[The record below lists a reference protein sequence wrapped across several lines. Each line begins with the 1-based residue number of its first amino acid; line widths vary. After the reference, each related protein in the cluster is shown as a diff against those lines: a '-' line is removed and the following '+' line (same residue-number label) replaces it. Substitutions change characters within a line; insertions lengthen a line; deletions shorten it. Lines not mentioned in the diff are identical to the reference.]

1 MDNKVFNPEEHMIDL
16 KGKDYLEVKWRLVWF
31 RSEHPLYAINT
42 EVLEL
47 DENHA
52 IFRATVAD
60 ENGRQI
66 SCGTGS
72 ESIKDFR
79 EFIEKAETKAIGRA
93 LAVMGYGT
101 QFAPELEEG
110 DRIVDAPVDRKKQ
123 KEQQTTNKP
132 SESATDEQK
141 AFILKSIFGKAK
153 EDTVEKYGSDLE
165 RLSCK
170 TAEKLIARIKEV
182 NPDAPSV

>member
-1 MDNKVFNPEEHMIDL
+1 MDNSVFNPQEHMTNL

-31 RSEHPLYAINT
+31 RSEHPLYTIDT

-72 ESIKDFR
+72 ESIKDFP
-79 EFIEKAETKAIGRA
+79 EFIEKAETKAVGRA
-93 LAVMGYGT
+93 LAMMGYGT

-123 KEQQTTNKP
+123 KEQQTT
-132 SESATDEQK
+132 SESSVPATDEQK
-141 AFILKSIFGKAK
+141 AFILKSIDGIARKN
-153 EDTVEKYGSDLE
+153 TVEKFGSDLE
-165 RLSCK
+165 LMSYK

-182 NPDAPSV
+182 NPDA